1 MYLVKIVMIDTI
13 RLIHDIKV
21 IPEEFR
27 FSKTKKDIFSGI
39 LNPTKEMRASGKY
52 YPRITFIKRPM
63 RGGVQQQIS
72 IECSLPKLLKG
83 NNFEEVCDV
92 DFDNIVEA
100 LKRAL
105 WGMGVK
111 WQFSST
117 IANYKVSRV
126 DYSKNIVFN
135 DGMTVSQILR
145 LINNAQISG
154 SMDASSSEF
163 RNGGQILHLHTN
175 ARDIVF
181 YDKIADLKQS
191 RRSEKRAIE
200 NDNKCQL
207 ELLDY
212 LQKKRNLAVLR
223 FEIRLNSAREIRN
236 NLKKIGLDDGD
247 LSFKRLFSS
256 DISRSIL
263 THWWGEI
270 YDKIPKALLDRDTP
284 ENFYIGILQD
294 PRATPLRVLATLGVY
309 HQARIPCY
317 DERFMREL
325 FDKRFKPGSWN
336 RARRL
341 LLESEAPKNLRH
353 LIYIGNTIKRMEAI
367 KISDYGI
374 II

>member
-1 MYLVKIVMIDTI
+1 MIDTV
-13 RLIHDIKV
+13 RLVHDVKV

-27 FSKTKKDIFSGI
+27 FSKTRKGVFSGI

-52 YPRITFIKRPM
+52 FPRVTFIKRPM

-83 NNFEEVCDV
+83 NNFEEVCDA
-92 DFDNIVEA
+92 DFDDIIET
-100 LKRAL
+100 LKRVL

-135 DGMTVSQILR
+135 DGATVPQILR
-145 LINNAQISG
+145 LINNAQIG
-154 SMDASSSEF
+154 SLMDASSSEF

-191 RRSEKRAIE
+191 KRSEKRAIE
-200 NDNKCQL
+200 NDNKRQL

-212 LQKKRNLAVLR
+212 LQKKRDLAVLR

-256 DISRSIL
+256 DVSRPIL
-263 THWWGEI
+263 THWWEEI
-270 YDKIPKALLDRDTP
+270 YNKIPKALLDRDTP

-309 HQARIPCY
+309 HQTKMPCY

-336 RARRL
+336 RTRKL

-353 LIYIGNTIKRMEAI
+353 LIHIGNTIKKMRAI
-367 KISDYGI
+367 DISDYGI